1 MSNIDVMSANAIR
14 VLAADAIQK
23 AKSGHP
29 GLPLGCAD
37 IAYVLWGKEMNHNPK
52 NPDWRNRDRFILS
65 GGHGSTLLYSTR
77 AHTTDCLRQ
86 LSRRHVP
93 RRSPQVLRARHHHRR
108 ADSP

>member
-37 IAYVLWGKEMNHNPK
+37 IAYTLWGKEMNHNPK
-52 NPDWRNRDRFILS
+52 NPDWRIEGCFPK
-65 GGHGSTLLYSTR
+65 
-77 AHTTDCLRQ
+77 C
-86 LSRRHVP
+86 
-93 RRSPQVLRARHHHRR
+93 
-108 ADSP
+108 

>member
-1 MSNIDVMSANAIR
+1 MIVGISVNNQLRKERAMSNIDQKSANAIR

-37 IAYVLWGKEMNHNPK
+37 IAYTLWGKEMKHNPK

-65 GGHGSTLLYSTR
+65 GGHGSALLY
-77 AHTTDCLRQ
+77 
-86 LSRRHVP
+86 
-93 RRSPQVLRARHHHRR
+93 
-108 ADSP
+108 